1 MFLVFRLH
9 HIFVVLLIIK
19 KEKKMKT
26 IKSILLVAI
35 MLGTFI
41 NYAAMITKPTDTVDG
56 KNVRVEF
63 KSVKMGQALTIK
75 DDNGKIHYNRLVEN
89 DGDFSMVFDLSS
101 LPNGNYKAELDKN
114 FEIIIKSFKITD
126 GIVTFFTQEDVK
138 VFKPIIRKKGGL
150 LYVSKKSF
158 NKKPLNIIIYYN
170 NKIIVKDKVK
180 EDLNKVYRLPED
192 KKGNYKIVIKSNE
205 REYLEIV

>member
-1 MFLVFRLH
+1 
-9 HIFVVLLIIK
+9 
-19 KEKKMKT
+19 MKT

-41 NYAAMITKPTDTVDG
+41 SYAAMITKPTDSVDG
-56 KNVRVEF
+56 KNVKVEF

-89 DGDFSMVFDLSS
+89 DGDFSMTFDLSS

-126 GIVTFFTQEDVK
+126 GIVTFFTQDNVK
-138 VFKPIIRKKGGL
+138 VFKPIIRKKGDL

-158 NKKPLNIIIYYN
+158 SKKPLNIIIYYN
-170 NKIIVKDKVK
+170 NKVIVKDKVK
-180 EDLNKVYRLPED
+180 EDLNKIYRLPED
-192 KKGNYKIVIKSNE
+192 KKGDYKIVIKSNE
-205 REYLEIV
+205 REYIEIV